1 MQAIMQQLALIAS
14 QAEETP
20 EERAHRLET
29 VAEETAVASDTLY
42 ETEESLR
49 GLGWDHLTKH
59 EEAAD
64 QIEQQMVQMAPMLGM
79 DPQRAK
85 EQFGPETA
93 IRLLSMKMVGNPEA
107 TAYTVAHINDVF
119 QRTGLYDELG
129 VDVEEGR

>member
-1 MQAIMQQLALIAS
+1 MQGFMQQLALIAS

-29 VAEETAVASDTLY
+29 VANETAVTSDTLY

-49 GLGWDHLTKH
+49 GLGWDQLTTH
-59 EEAAD
+59 EEKAD
-64 QIEQQMVQMAPMLGM
+64 EIEQVMMQLAPMLGI
-79 DPQRAK
+79 DPQRAE

-93 IRLLSMKMVGNPEA
+93 IRLLSMKMIGHPEA
-107 TAYTVAHINDVF
+107 TAHAVAHVNDVF